1 MLTDNYMSMLKRE
14 RNKYKVY
21 DMTCGPEIE
30 GERAVPGLFA
40 LVPTVKN
47 HHKWWRIKYIFRGK
61 EGQLSLG
68 VWPMIN
74 CTEARR
80 RAMEIRTMVAMN
92 IDPSK
97 ERKRR
102 KHKQGT

>member
-30 GERAVPGLFA
+30 GERAGPGLCA

-47 HHKWWRIKYIFRGK
+47 HHKWWRIKYMFQGK

-68 VWPMIN
+68 VWPIIN
-74 CTEARR
+74 CAEARQ
-80 RAMEIRTMVAMN
+80 RAMKIRTLVAMG
-92 IDPSK
+92 IDPSA

>member
-1 MLTDNYMSMLKRE
+1 MLTDNYMSMLKRD
-14 RNKYKVY
+14 RKKHY
-21 DMTCGPEIE
+21 DTTSGPEIE
-30 GERAVPGLFA
+30 GEHPVPGLFA

-80 RAMEIRTMVAMN
+80 RAMKIRTLVAMG
-92 IDPSK
+92 IDPSA
-97 ERKRR
+97 ERKQR

>member
-1 MLTDNYMSMLKRE
+1 MLTDNYMSNLKRE

-21 DMTCGPEIE
+21 DMTSGPEIE
-30 GERAVPGLFA
+30 GEHAVPGLFA

-47 HHKWWRIKYIFRGK
+47 HHKWWRIKYMFRGK

-97 ERKRR
+97 ERKQR
-102 KHKQGT
+102 KNGK